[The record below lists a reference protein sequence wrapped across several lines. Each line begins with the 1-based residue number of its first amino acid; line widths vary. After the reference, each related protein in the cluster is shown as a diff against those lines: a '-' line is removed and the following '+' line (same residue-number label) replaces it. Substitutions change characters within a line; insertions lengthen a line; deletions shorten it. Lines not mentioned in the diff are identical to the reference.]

1 MQKIRVLVANRPRLM
16 KDLVLATIGDQP
28 DIEVVG
34 ETQDEA
40 EITELVERTRPDY
53 LIIAL
58 ENPEVRPGLSGFLL
72 GRYPEMK
79 ILALAAERNSGIF
92 YWAFV
97 DIRSMP
103 VESSEQGI
111 LGVLRSKPELVGIY
125 TRGCELRIRRN
136 QNQRQSG
143 NACGCASSPSREV
156 VSRSRSSLRDFVRGE
171 GFGYDVGCCVGRQLA
186 EQQTNGIITG

>member
-1 MQKIRVLVANRPRLM
+1 VEKEILPGTERIVRKIRVLVANRPRLM
-16 KDLVLATIGDQP
+16 RDLVLATIGDQP

-58 ENPEVRPGLSGFLL
+58 QDPEVRPGLSGFLL

-79 ILALAAERNSGIF
+79 ILALAAEQNRGTF

-97 DIRSMP
+97 DIRSMH

-111 LGVLRSKPELVGIY
+111 LNVLRNKPALV
-125 TRGCELRIRRN
+125 
-136 QNQRQSG
+136 
-143 NACGCASSPSREV
+143 AS
-156 VSRSRSSLRDFVRGE
+156 
-171 GFGYDVGCCVGRQLA
+171 
-186 EQQTNGIITG
+186 